1 MLLFFMLAGSLLVGQ
16 TPGEKVKFSRAEE
29 LRKSYHF
36 NDATVLYKE
45 IFAETSDT
53 NFQKTVIAQIAR
65 SENGIKMLEYGTRP
79 RVYGSI
85 DVPIKDFYLYYPD
98 LADSTW
104 ILVPQ
109 VLNNNKRDYPL
120 NNVMLYREGENTMYF
135 SAQDKEGKWDIFS
148 TQHVDGIKWSAPQS
162 LGNIVNSPGD

>member
-1 MLLFFMLAGSLLVGQ
+1 MKKSIRMLLFFMLAGSLLVGQ

-85 DVPIKDFYLYYPD
+85 
-98 LADSTW
+98 
-104 ILVPQ
+104 
-109 VLNNNKRDYPL
+109 
-120 NNVMLYREGENTMYF
+120 G
-135 SAQDKEGKWDIFS
+135 
-148 TQHVDGIKWSAPQS
+148 
-162 LGNIVNSPGD
+162 NSPL